1 MISSLAKRASRCRA
15 CGETCAIGSSIYNA
29 EQTKEWFCSAKCAE
43 EGPRRVTAE
52 DVAKLAGA
60 VAFRDKWRARCPA
73 HKSHGLTLSI
83 AQADSGGVLIRCFA
97 GCEVSDIAAA
107 LNLEL
112 FNLAP
117 REKNSFGSSTR
128 HQRPPTA
135 DDVRAALTA
144 EARVYRDRYHIDD
157 GERLIAADVIKI
169 RRTVSVQLGVSLPP
183 VKRRVA
189 DSYAGGRERD
199 PLWPVLLEQGWFESW
214 IEYDGEPPCCSID
227 NFAAH
232 GELGF
237 RLLEIAEQRAVA
249 EIRRVVAAATA
260 RERRSAA

>member
-1 MISSLAKRASRCRA
+1 MISSRAKHMSRCRA
-15 CGETCAIGSSIYNA
+15 CGETCAIGSTIYNA
-29 EQTKEWFCSAKCAE
+29 EQTKEWFCSEKCAE
-43 EGPRRVTAE
+43 EGPRRVSAE

-73 HKSHGLTLSI
+73 HKSQGLTLSI

-144 EARVYRDRYHIDD
+144 EARAYRDKYHIDD

-227 NFAAH
+227 NFTAH
-232 GELGF
+232 GKIGF
-237 RLLEIAEQRAVA
+237 QLLQQAEQRAANEV
-249 EIRRVVAAATA
+249 RKLGA
-260 RERRSAA
+260 RTPLLESRSAA